1 METMTAL
8 WKRSTLWTGMAR
20 LALLLAAAL
29 AITNLGLPQAIT
41 GPLVNALLLL
51 TVEWCG
57 VSQALVVGMTTPV
70 GALLRGVLPLP
81 LLVMI
86 PFIAAGN
93 AVLVSIYGAL
103 RERNRWV
110 ALALAAFG
118 KFVLLYASV
127 TLLSARPLSLLTS
140 GGSQVA
146 AIPPALAS
154 MMAWPQLA
162 TALAG
167 GAIALGILGLQRVRS
182 K

>member
-8 WKRSTLWTGMAR
+8 WKRSNAWTGMAR

-41 GPLVNALLLL
+41 GPVVNALLLL

-57 VSQALVVGMTTPV
+57 VGQAIVVGMTTPM
-70 GALLRGVLPLP
+70 GALVRGVLPLP
-81 LLVMI
+81 LLVMV

-103 RERNRWV
+103 RERNRWA
-110 ALALAAFG
+110 ALALAALA
-118 KFVLLYASV
+118 KFVLLYAAV
-127 TLLSARPLSLLTS
+127 ALLSARPLSLLTS
-140 GGSQVA
+140 GGSQVV
-146 AIPPALAS
+146 AIPEVVAS

-162 TALAG
+162 TALVG
-167 GAIALGILGLQRVRS
+167 GAIAFGILGLQRGRS